1 MKHMLLRDSL
11 RKITRA
17 KGRFFALMG
26 IIALSSGF
34 FSGLKVTS
42 PNMKRSAE
50 QYYRETNLMDL
61 HLISNVGF
69 CEENLTLLRDL
80 EGVLAVNSG
89 YSEAAFLP
97 HTPGGTAADTIVKLY
112 SFDLDAVA
120 EGAAIN
126 LPILREGN
134 YPSAANEC
142 LIEVNTPKQY
152 GIGDTLS
159 VMIADEAAS
168 LLKETQFTVVGIADW
183 SMHVNFER
191 GTAAIGNGSI
201 DSFLLV
207 PEAAFRQDVYTDIYL
222 TLTDTQDMDCYS
234 DAYLDTVEAFAD
246 TIEANVTAYA
256 KPRVEQLKQEAA
268 RSLSEARAELDNGWA
283 ALSENQQRFAQ
294 EIAAAETEL
303 ADAAALLA
311 DGQTQWENGSAQYQN
326 GCLAYEEGLR
336 TLTAQEDTLV
346 QQEQQTAQSK
356 RDLEQEINALNRT
369 RNIVNG
375 YRDSALGLP
384 FPNEIQSLIDQAVNY
399 DSDVFS
405 LSQTMT
411 AYFQAAAGSAEKER
425 MELTISYY
433 ISNCLAPLKDGLA
446 ECERAEAKLASA
458 RAQLETAK
466 AALADTKTMLDN
478 TKAELD
484 AAKAEL
490 EQAQKDYDDGSA
502 MLSQQKA
509 DGRQQLSE
517 AEQKL
522 KDGETA
528 YTQAQADADALE
540 ESAAWY
546 VMDRTANPG
555 WSNYAMDADRVDAI
569 AAVFP
574 VFFLLVAALV
584 CLTTMTR
591 MVEEQR
597 TEIGTY
603 QALGYS
609 STAIALQFLLYALLA
624 SVLGVA
630 AGTLIC
636 FQLFPKVIFLCY
648 QLLYRFPPIACPY
661 HWQYALGCLGAA
673 LLCTGCTAM
682 AVCYHALREMP
693 SQLMRPKPPKQ
704 GKHVLLEHW
713 KWLWNKLSFHTKVT
727 IRNFLRYRSRMLM
740 TVIGISGCT
749 ALLLTGFGLH
759 YAVSAIVDLQYKE
772 VFAYDAMLSF
782 HSESEQTA
790 VLDAAL
796 AEDPAV
802 LQYQYAMCK
811 ASTIYANDASYEII
825 LEVPAQPESFSDYV
839 RLRDRKTHAACPL
852 TDAGVVINE
861 KLAKLLSVS
870 VGDSITLSDA
880 ENAVTVTGICEN
892 YAGNYVFFTP
902 TLYASLFGTEENN
915 VIYAVLQDNTDED
928 ALAQRLMEQDAVLS
942 VTFASTSGNSFRE
955 LVDTLKYIVLL
966 VIGCSG
972 LLAFVVLYHLSNINI
987 TERMR
992 ELATIKVLGFYPNEI
1007 AAYIYRENLLSSLL
1021 GTLCGSVLGI
1031 FLCRFVVQTAEVD
1044 MVMFC
1049 PDIPLYCFLCAALL
1063 TMLFTLLVNGLLRPK
1078 LNAIDMAAS
1087 MKAIE

>member
-11 RKITRA
+11 RHITRA
-17 KGRFFALMG
+17 KGRFLALMG

-42 PNMKRSAE
+42 PNMKQSAE

-61 HLISNVGF
+61 HLISNIGF

-80 EGVLAVNSG
+80 EGVLAINSG

-97 HTPGGTAADTIVKLY
+97 NAPGGTAADTIVKLY
-112 SFDLDAVA
+112 SMDFDAVA

-126 LPILREGN
+126 LPVLREGV

-142 LIEVNTPKQY
+142 LIESNTPAQY

-159 VMIADEAAS
+159 VIPAETEGS
-168 LLKETQFTVVGIADW
+168 LLQNTQFTVVGIADW

-191 GTAAIGNGSI
+191 GTTTIGNGSI

-207 PEAAFRQDVYTDIYL
+207 PEEAFSQEVYTDVYL
-222 TLTDTQDMDCYS
+222 TLTAAQELDSYS

-246 TIEANVTAYA
+246 TIESNVTALA
-256 KPRVEQLKQEAA
+256 KPRVDQLKEEAA
-268 RSLSEARAELDNGWA
+268 YQLAQSRSELDHGWET
-283 ALSENQQRFAQ
+283 LKTQQQTFAQ
-294 EIAAAETEL
+294 EIADAEAAL
-303 ADAAALLA
+303 SDAAQQLA
-311 DGQTQWENGSAQYQN
+311 DGQSQWETGSAEYQS
-326 GCLAYEEGLR
+326 GYLAYEEGMLA
-336 TLTAQEDTLV
+336 LSAQEDALTA
-346 QQEQQTAQSK
+346 QEQQTAQTKS
-356 RDLEQEINALNRT
+356 RLSQEIGTLNRI
-369 RNIVNG
+369 RNIVGG

-384 FPNEIQSLIDQAVNY
+384 FPHEIQSLIDRAAGY

-411 AYFQAAAGSAEKER
+411 AYFQAAAGSPEKER
-425 MELTISYY
+425 MEQTIFYY
-433 ISNCLAPLKDGLA
+433 TDNCLSPLTDGLA
-446 ECERAEAKLASA
+446 ECERAEKKLAAA
-458 RAQLETAK
+458 RAQLNGAK
-466 AALADTKTMLDN
+466 AVLADTKT
-478 TKAELD
+478 ELD
-484 AAKAEL
+484 AAKTLLDSTKAQL
-490 EQAQKDYDDGSA
+490 EQAQTEYDDGIA
-502 MLSQQKA
+502 LLAQQKTE
-509 DGRQQLSE
+509 GQEQLAQ

-522 KDGETA
+522 QDGEAA
-528 YTQAQADADALE
+528 YAQANADADALE

-546 VMDRTANPG
+546 VLDRTANPG

-574 VFFLLVAALV
+574 VFFLLVAVLV

-591 MVEEQR
+591 MVEERR

-630 AGTLIC
+630 VGTLIC
-636 FQLFPKVIFLCY
+636 FRLFPKVIFLCY
-648 QLLYRFPPIACPY
+648 QLMYRFPSISCPY
-661 HWQYALGCLGAA
+661 HWQYALGCLAA
-673 LLCTGCTAM
+673 AVLCTGCTSM
-682 AVCYHALREMP
+682 AACYAVLREAP

-704 GKHVLLEHW
+704 GKRVLLERW
-713 KWLWNKLSFHTKVT
+713 KWLWSRLSFHSKVT
-727 IRNFLRYRSRMLM
+727 IRNFLRYRSRVLM

-759 YAVSAIVDLQYKE
+759 YAVSAIVDLQFRE
-772 VFAYDAMLSF
+772 VFAYDAMLAF
-782 HSESEQTA
+782 QDESEQIA
-790 VLDAAL
+790 ALDTAL

-802 LQYQYAMCK
+802 LHYQYAMCK
-811 ASTIYANDASYEII
+811 SGTIRANNASYEIV
-825 LEVPAQPESFSDYV
+825 LEVPAQPESFPEYV
-839 RLRDRKTHAACPL
+839 RLRDRKTHTPCPL

-870 VGDSITLSDA
+870 VGDSVSLTDA
-880 ENAVTVTGICEN
+880 ANPVTVTGICEN

-902 TLYASLFGTEENN
+902 ALYASLFGAQKPN
-915 VIYAVLQDNTDED
+915 VIYAVLQDNTDEE
-928 ALAQRLMEQDAVLS
+928 ALAQRLMRQDAVLS
-942 VTFASTSGNSFRE
+942 VTFASNSGNSFRE
-955 LVDTLKYIVLL
+955 LVDTLKYIVVL

-992 ELATIKVLGFYPNEI
+992 ELATIKVLGFYPNEV

-1021 GTLCGSVLGI
+1021 GTLCGLVLGI

-1044 MVMFC
+1044 VVMFC
-1049 PDIPLYCFLCAALL
+1049 PDIPLHCFVYAALL
-1063 TMLFTLLVNGLLRPK
+1063 TLLFALLVNGLLRPK